1 MTKCMEQNHD
11 DAVENPRLRSRE
23 DEEWL
28 FMCMKKTCDVCVED
42 GRNIEDARRTTYRI
56 PEEEI
61 SNLDREIGVHA
72 IGYVQVLLHK
82 PLCFEAIKD
91 LACIASLNEK
101 EKEYVEKTL
110 KEKGNFID

>member
-1 MTKCMEQNHD
+1 MEQNHD

-42 GRNIEDARRTTYRI
+42 GRNIEDARRK
-56 PEEEI
+56 EEI

-72 IGYVQVLLHK
+72 IGYVQVLSCLHK
-82 PLCFEAIKD
+82 PFEAIKD